1 MILFDSQY
9 KKSYIIQANMQ
20 HEVRSVRWILIFVAT
35 KSIEVLIFSKLTK
48 NHQHCNCSRSQ
59 NKVHRESKLMNILLE
74 PALSGQVPSFQ
85 SKNWIGNLL
94 KMNYF
99 EFSFRENEI
108 SAGKLCMATA
118 GLQLIRRAGL
128 QDSAILLNFLKLN
141 WNWSQGVDNEDI
153 VAQSVGAGA
162 GRVKNFIRITSP
174 SSLKERSVQQNN
186 EKSYSAEASVG

>member
-1 MILFDSQY
+1 M
-9 KKSYIIQANMQ
+9 
-20 HEVRSVRWILIFVAT
+20 
-35 KSIEVLIFSKLTK
+35 TK
-48 NHQHCNCSRSQ
+48 NHQDCNCSCWSQ
-59 NKVHRESKLMNILLE
+59 NKVHRESKLMNNLLE

-118 GLQLIRRAGL
+118 GPAQMIMRRAGL

-141 WNWSQGVDNEDI
+141 
-153 VAQSVGAGA
+153 
-162 GRVKNFIRITSP
+162 
-174 SSLKERSVQQNN
+174 
-186 EKSYSAEASVG
+186 

>member
-1 MILFDSQY
+1 
-9 KKSYIIQANMQ
+9 
-20 HEVRSVRWILIFVAT
+20 
-35 KSIEVLIFSKLTK
+35 
-48 NHQHCNCSRSQ
+48 
-59 NKVHRESKLMNILLE
+59 MNILLE

-128 QDSAILLNFLKLN
+128 QDSAILLNFLT
-141 WNWSQGVDNEDI
+141 NEEFYLLRNNI
-153 VAQSVGAGA
+153 IA
-162 GRVKNFIRITSP
+162 VKKQVTCLIN
-174 SSLKERSVQQNN
+174 
-186 EKSYSAEASVG
+186 

>member
-1 MILFDSQY
+1 M
-9 KKSYIIQANMQ
+9 K
-20 HEVRSVRWILIFVAT
+20 HEVCSFVVAT

-128 QDSAILLNFLKLN
+128 QPF
-141 WNWSQGVDNEDI
+141 
-153 VAQSVGAGA
+153 
-162 GRVKNFIRITSP
+162 
-174 SSLKERSVQQNN
+174 
-186 EKSYSAEASVG
+186 Y

>member
-1 MILFDSQY
+1 
-9 KKSYIIQANMQ
+9 
-20 HEVRSVRWILIFVAT
+20 
-35 KSIEVLIFSKLTK
+35 
-48 NHQHCNCSRSQ
+48 
-59 NKVHRESKLMNILLE
+59 MNILLE

-118 GLQLIRRAGL
+118 GPAQMIRRRAGAGL

-141 WNWSQGVDNEDI
+141 WNCSQGVDNEDI
-153 VAQSVGAGA
+153 AAQS
-162 GRVKNFIRITSP
+162 
-174 SSLKERSVQQNN
+174 L
-186 EKSYSAEASVG
+186 